1 MKRVLEALVERLKEP
16 STWAAVCGLF
26 VAGGSAL
33 PPDAAQHVAYVGS
46 AVAGILGVALKE
58 NR

>member
-1 MKRVLEALVERLKEP
+1 MRRALEALVERLKEP
-16 STWAAVCGLF
+16 STWAAMCGLF
-26 VAGGSAL
+26 VVGGSAL

-46 AVAGILGVALKE
+46 ALAGVLGVALKE

>member
-1 MKRVLEALVERLKEP
+1 M
-16 STWAAVCGLF
+16 CGLF
-26 VAGGSAL
+26 VVGGSAL

-46 AVAGILGVALKE
+46 ALAGVLGVALKE